1 MATYRNSHREKQNKE
16 ALRAERRPNCW
27 LCGEAIDYEA
37 DKDDANSFSADHI
50 KPWDTHPELREDYGN
65 LAPAHLGCNKSR
77 GKRPPPA
84 GLGLLSREW

>member
-1 MATYRNSHREKQNKE
+1 MAGYRNSHKEKQNKE

-27 LCGEAIDYEA
+27 LCGEAIDYSA
-37 DKDDANSFSADHI
+37 DKDDNNSFSADHI

-84 GLGLLSREW
+84 GLGLLSRVW

>member
-1 MATYRNSHREKQNKE
+1 MAEYRNSRTYKKLVA

-27 LCGEAIDYEA
+27 LCGQPIDYSLPKE
-37 DKDDANSFSADHI
+37 DGDSFSADHI

-65 LAPAHLGCNKSR
+65 LAPAHLNCNKSR
-77 GKRPPPA
+77 GKRAAPA